1 MHRLQWRCRK
11 TVRSSKVGFL
21 GCHTIGR
28 ITGEIPALIR
38 RRRSGLRRFN
48 GTSKT
53 IEKQEKIKGKP
64 TRWRSQAKS
73 KNLVKSIGLPV
84 FYWKSHIVLQG

>member
-1 MHRLQWRCRK
+1 MALQKNGSDRA
-11 TVRSSKVGFL
+11 RSAFL
-21 GCHTIGR
+21 GATPSGASPE
-28 ITGEIPALIR
+28 EIPALIR

-64 TRWRSQAKS
+64 TRWRS
-73 KNLVKSIGLPV
+73 
-84 FYWKSHIVLQG
+84 